1 MLESPVALIPHHQLL
16 IFLLQVC
23 ALLVTARLL
32 GALVQR
38 VGIPAI
44 VGELAAGVLLG
55 PTILGKVTPGFFDWL
70 FPRDPAQFH
79 LLDVVAQLGVLLLV
93 ALTGAEL
100 DLAAARR
107 RRRAVAAIS
116 AAGLLIPL
124 CLGVALGWLMPAG
137 VLPDGSDPLVF
148 ALFLGVVMGVSA
160 LPVIAKTLMDLG
172 LFGHRV
178 GQLIITCGALQDIA
192 GWLLLMVVSAL
203 AVTGPPGGNK
213 VLLLASLPVMAC
225 LLLIG
230 RPVART
236 AFGVAG
242 RSGAAGRSGVALI
255 VIMTLVGAAAA
266 HAVGLEPVF
275 GALVAGLAIRAAA
288 PHAEQSLS
296 VVRTWVLSVLAPLF
310 FATVGLRLDLTALA
324 DPAVLAVSAAVL
336 CVGVGGKFAGA
347 WIGGAVSG
355 MGRWERLA
363 VGAGINARGVVE
375 VIIATVGLRLG
386 IVDGRMYTV
395 IVVFAIVTSLIAPPI
410 LRFTTRR
417 MRTPEIAATAG
428 GTSPSLTDPSP
439 RVSSLR
445 N

>member
-23 ALLVTARLL
+23 ALLVAARVL
-32 GALVQR
+32 GALVRR

-55 PTILGKVTPGFFDWL
+55 PTVLGKVTPGFFDWL

-124 CLGVALGWLMPAG
+124 CLGVALGRLMPAG

-242 RSGAAGRSGVALI
+242 RSGVALI

-324 DPAVLAVSAAVL
+324 EPAVLAVSAAVL

-410 LRFTTRR
+410 LRFTIRR